1 VPASEPSRAVAQL
14 GAGEVPVLQPVEDRS
29 VHEPEPGACGGAE
42 LRRGRLARAESLAGS
57 CEVASRMPS
66 MSLLTSGMPAALSV
80 IFRDAVPF
88 WSIQARNASRL
99 AASASK
105 GGSDEEVL
113 LTREVVMRSA
123 LEMPASRAICAIESD

>member
-1 VPASEPSRAVAQL
+1 
-14 GAGEVPVLQPVEDRS
+14 
-29 VHEPEPGACGGAE
+29 
-42 LRRGRLARAESLAGS
+42 
-57 CEVASRMPS
+57 MPS

-105 GGSDEEVL
+105 GGSSVSGSVCLAISAAPCWSVATKKSCL
-113 LTREVVMRSA
+113 LGK
-123 LEMPASRAICAIESD
+123 